1 MKKVLFALSFL
12 LIQNVFASG
21 IKDIILPLNLTE
33 GKTDTVLISDLFYSD
48 NYNLTFSS
56 NANIRAEYV
65 DNKYLSLTPAEKFS
79 GLGLIEF
86 TKEGKKYYIPFYT
99 GAKILCTF
107 IFKSEGK
114 VNQVNLFG
122 SFNGWNRQEFVM
134 SDKNSPGIYKITI
147 PVEPG
152 RYEYKFFV
160 DEQEITDHSN
170 SDSISNGMGSY
181 NSIISVKPLNPEHVF
196 LHILGT
202 EKNKKNTTL
211 VFYYQKENKSIF
223 EKSSVVA
230 LINNSKLPDNQ
241 LAIDGFKI
249 KVTLNKND
257 LKKDPVVRIAV
268 NEKGLT
274 TNLQTVRFSN
284 GEIAANQ
291 TKQCNYDNI
300 IYALL
305 IDRFYDGDK
314 SNSIPVNDP
323 RLAKQANYEG
333 GDLQGVVDKLNQGY
347 FDSLGINMIWLSP
360 VVDNTDIAYQEYPE
374 PHRYYSGY
382 HGYWPISSTKIE
394 ERFGDMDLM
403 KKLVKIAHQHNIKVI
418 LDYVANHIHIE
429 HPLWKQHRDWFGQL
443 YLPDGTRNLRR
454 WDDYRL
460 TTWFEPFMPKF
471 DYINSKAALEYM
483 TDNAVWW
490 IKTTGIDGFRH
501 DAVKHV
507 PNVYWRRLT
516 QKLKKEFQNKN
527 RLIYQI
533 GETFGSYELVSSYVN
548 NGQLDAQ
555 FNFLLYD
562 TAIPT
567 FSSKTSFQ
575 ALDEQMKKTFQVYG
589 YNNLMGNI
597 MDSNDKVRFLAY
609 ADGEVTDT
617 TKDANALGWENPP
630 VVKNA
635 SSYEKLKLYVTYLN
649 TIPGIPIIDYGDE
662 IGMTGAGDPDN
673 RRMMRF
679 GSELTTIESKTLT
692 DVREIINLRKNHPA
706 LRYGDFLTLKA
717 DDKNYVYLR
726 SDLNERVLVAL
737 NKNDDKTSLE
747 IQLPDFYN
755 IKRAVNLITN
765 EEIKISN
772 NKLPLILNGLSWGM
786 FKLD

>member
-1 MKKVLFALSFL
+1 MNNILFVLLFFF
-12 LIQNVFASG
+12 IQNIFASG
-21 IKDIILPLNLTE
+21 IKDLIMPLNLTA
-33 GKTDTVLISDLFYSD
+33 GKTDTVLINDVFYSD
-48 NYNLTFSS
+48 NYNLKFSS
-56 NANIRAEYV
+56 TNDIRTEYV
-65 DNKYLSLTPAEKFS
+65 GNKYLILTPSEKFS
-79 GLGLIEF
+79 GIGLIEF
-86 TKEGKKYYIPFYT
+86 TKEGKKYNIPFYT
-99 GAKILCTF
+99 STILTQSFTF
-107 IFKSEGK
+107 KAEGK
-114 VNQVNLFG
+114 VNRVNLFG
-122 SFNGWNRQEFVM
+122 SFNGWNRQEYIM
-134 SDKNSPGIYKITI
+134 NDKDSPGIYKITI
-147 PVEPG
+147 PIEPG

-160 DEQEITDHSN
+160 DGQEITDHSN
-170 SDSISNGMGSY
+170 SDSISNGMGAY
-181 NSIISVKPLNPEHVF
+181 NSIISIKPLNPEIVF
-196 LHILGT
+196 LHVLGSQKNSDNTILS
-202 EKNKKNTTL
+202 
-211 VFYYQKENKSIF
+211 FYFQKENKSAF
-223 EKSSVVA
+223 LKSSVVA
-230 LINNSKLPDNQ
+230 LFNNSKLPDNQ
-241 LAIDGFKI
+241 YTIDGSKI
-249 KVTLNKND
+249 KVIITNED

-274 TNLQTVRFSN
+274 TNLQTVRFFN
-284 GEIAANQ
+284 GEIAADQ
-291 TKQCNYDNI
+291 KKQSNFDNI
-300 IYALL
+300 IYAILV
-305 IDRFYDGDK
+305 DRFNDGDK
-314 SNSIPVNDP
+314 NNSIPVNDP

-333 GDLQGVVDKLNQGY
+333 GDLQGVIDKLNEGY

-360 VVDNTDIAYQEYPE
+360 VVDNTDSAYQEYLP
-374 PHRYYSGY
+374 PHRFYSGY
-382 HGYWPISSTKIE
+382 HGYWPISSTRIE
-394 ERFGDMDLM
+394 ERFGDMNLL

-429 HPLWKQHRDWFGQL
+429 NPLWKQHRDWFGQL

-471 DYINSKAALEYM
+471 DYINSKAALDYM

-507 PNVYWRRLT
+507 PNVYWRLLT

-567 FSSKTSFQ
+567 FSSTVSFK

-589 YNNLMGNI
+589 YNHLMGNI

-617 TKDANALGWENPP
+617 TKDANQLGWDNPP
-630 VVKNA
+630 VVKYE
-635 SSYEKLKLYVTYLN
+635 SSYEKLRLYLTYLN

-679 GSELTTIESKTLT
+679 GSDLAPSEMKTLT
-692 DVREIINLRKNHPA
+692 VVREIINLRKNHPA

-726 SDLNERVLVAL
+726 SDMNERILVAL
-737 NKNDDKTSLE
+737 NKNNDNSSFVL
-747 IQLPDFYN
+747 QLPEFYN
-755 IKRAVNLITN
+755 VKRAVNLITN
-765 EEIKISN
+765 EVIAIRDSKFSVS
-772 NKLPLILNGLSWGM
+772 LNSLSWGM
-786 FKLD
+786 YKLE